1 MGLAVGDALGTT
13 NEFLPKGI
21 IEAGVKPLINDIVG
35 GGPFFL
41 QPGQWTDDTSM
52 ALCLAMS
59 LLEKNGFDPKDQM
72 DKYLNWVDEGY
83 MSSNG
88 KCFDIG
94 NTTAEAL
101 EKYRKTG
108 DPYAGSTESKNSGNG
123 SLMRLAPIPMYF
135 WKYDSYEVMKLAADM
150 SRTTHGSVECQW
162 SCRYLATMLQRI
174 LLEAKKEDLIRDTD
188 ATLRTFSTFFP
199 DEIVSIMNG
208 DCLTKSKEQIR
219 ASGYVIHTLEAALW
233 SFYNTDNFRDG
244 AILAVNLCEDADTTG
259 AVYGQLAGAYYGL
272 SGIPSEWVA
281 KIAFGQDILNIAA
294 KLMI

>member
-1 MGLAVGDALGTT
+1 MTLDKFQGCLMGLAVGDALGTT

-21 IEAGVKPLINDIVG
+21 IEAGVKPLITDIVG

-41 QPGQWTDDTSM
+41 KPGQWTDDTSM

-59 LLEKNGFDPKDQM
+59 LIEKNGFDPKDQM
-72 DKYLNWVDEGY
+72 DKYMKWVDEGY

-94 NTTAEAL
+94 TTTSDSL
-101 EKYRKTG
+101 EKYKKTG
-108 DPYAGSTESKNSGNG
+108 DPFAGSKDSTSSGNG
-123 SLMRLAPIPMYF
+123 SLMRLAPIPMF
-135 WKYDSYEVMKLAADM
+135 FLNDLTDVVNHARLM
-150 SRTTHGSVECQW
+150 SATTHGSEECL
-162 SCRYLATMLQRI
+162 SICELYATRIALALRGCPKEEI
-174 LLEAKKEDLIRDTD
+174 LNVVA
-188 ATLRTFSTFFP
+188 A
-199 DEIVSIMNG
+199 DEFAPY
-208 DCLTKSKEQIR
+208 KSKTKDQIK
-219 ASGYVIHTLEAALW
+219 ASGYVVHTNEAALW

-272 SGIPSEWVA
+272 SGIPQEWVA

-294 KLMI
+294 KLMR